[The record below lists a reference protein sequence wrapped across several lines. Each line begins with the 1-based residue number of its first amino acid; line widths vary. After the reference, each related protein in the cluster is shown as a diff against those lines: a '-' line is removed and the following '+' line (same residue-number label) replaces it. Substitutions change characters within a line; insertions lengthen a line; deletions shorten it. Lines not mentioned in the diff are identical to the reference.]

1 MLTVDST
8 RAFKYQWIVWRLFGL
23 HPSTGDSFWAR
34 HYTAY
39 SIAFNVIANICIP
52 LSFYVGCLKSRTLTE
67 FCENFYV
74 AAVVIVEQ
82 LKLANVL
89 RVRGHLMELHAI
101 LRQLDKRLQSDKERR
116 IIQYKVKQSRKIFIW
131 VLRLFLM
138 AMASAAC
145 FVAFAPDQQ
154 LPFPAW
160 IPWDWQHSRNIYLIT
175 ICLQNIG
182 VFILAVIALNND
194 TYPVAYLIMV
204 AGHCK
209 ALALRIA
216 KLGHRMTQS
225 QTQAQMIACIEDH
238 KTILQ
243 YVCIYRRRIVCL
255 ICSVSNRL
263 VQTMESSVSFACF
276 IQFVCTATSLCSLS
290 FFAFYVKMSPL
301 KMLHLFFML
310 LAIIIET
317 LIVCYASEQVTHEGE
332 QMAHAIYACNWIN
345 QSVPFRRN
353 LLLMLMRSQRPIG
366 IVAVKTLPVRMRTL
380 VAVSTDYL
388 TFTFHSVIKYP

>member
-8 RAFKYQWIVWRLFGL
+8 HAFKYQWIVWRLFGL

-52 LSFYVGCLKSRTLTE
+52 LSFYVGCVKSRTLTE

-101 LRQLDKRLQSDKERR
+101 LRQLDKRLQSDEERR
-116 IIQYKVKQSRKIFIW
+116 IIQSKVVQSRKIFIW

-145 FVAFAPDQQ
+145 FVAFAPDWQ

-160 IPWDWQHSRNIYLIT
+160 IPWDWQHSRHIYLIT

-216 KLGHRMTQS
+216 KLGHSRRMTQS
-225 QTQAQMIACIEDH
+225 QTQAQMIECIEDH

-243 YVCIYRRRIVCL
+243 
-255 ICSVSNRL
+255 L

-276 IQFVCTATSLCSLS
+276 IQFLCTATSLCSLS

-301 KMLHLFFML
+301 KVLHLFFML

-332 QMAHAIYACNWIN
+332 QMAHAIYACNWFN
-345 QSVPFRRN
+345 QSVQFRRN

-380 VAVSTDYL
+380 VAVIKGAYTM
-388 TFTFHSVIKYP
+388 FTLLNELKKTNCQHL

>member
-1 MLTVDST
+1 MLLLDVDST
-8 RAFKYQWIVWRLFGL
+8 RAFTYQWIVWRLFGL
-23 HPSTGDSFWAR
+23 HPATGNSFWAR

-52 LSFYVGCLKSRTLTE
+52 LSFYVGCLMSRTLTE
-67 FCENFYV
+67 FCESFYV
-74 AAVVIVEQ
+74 AAVIIVEQ

-89 RVRGHLMELHAI
+89 RVRGHLMNLHAI
-101 LRQLDKRLQSDKERR
+101 LRQLDKRLQSDEERR
-116 IIQYKVKQSRKIFIW
+116 IIEYKVEQSRKIFQW
-131 VLRLFLM
+131 VMRLFLM
-138 AMASAAC
+138 AIASAAC
-145 FVAFAPDQQ
+145 LVPFAPDQQ

-160 IPWDWQHSRNIYLIT
+160 IPWDWQRSRHIYLTT

-194 TYPVAYLIMV
+194 TYPVAYLIVV

-216 KLGHRMTQS
+216 KLGHTSDVTQS
-225 QTQAQMIACIEDH
+225 QTNAQMIACIEDH

-243 YVCIYRRRIVCL
+243 
-255 ICSVSNRL
+255 L
-263 VQTMESSVSFACF
+263 VNTMENSVSFACF

-290 FFAFYVKMSPL
+290 FFAFYVEMSLL

-317 LIVCYASEQVTHEGE
+317 FIVCYASEQVTHEGE

-345 QSVPFRRN
+345 QSVQFRRN

-380 VAVSTDYL
+380 VAV
-388 TFTFHSVIKYP
+388 IKGAYTMFSLLNEVNS

>member
-8 RAFKYQWIVWRLFGL
+8 RAFTYQWIAWRLFGL
-23 HPSTGDSFWAR
+23 HPPTGDSFWAR

-52 LSFYVGCLKSRTLTE
+52 LSLYVSCLKSRTLTE
-67 FCENFYV
+67 FCESFYV

-89 RVRGHLMELHAI
+89 RVRGHLMELHGI
-101 LRQLDKRLQSDKERR
+101 LRQLDERLQSDEERR
-116 IIQYKVKQSRKIFIW
+116 IIQYKIRQSRNIFLW

-138 AMASAAC
+138 ALSSAAC

-160 IPWDWQHSRNIYLIT
+160 IPWDWQHSRFVYLAT
-175 ICLQNIG
+175 ICLQNIAL
-182 VFILAVIALNND
+182 FLLAFIALNND

-216 KLGHRMTQS
+216 KLGHDRWMTEA
-225 QTQAQMIACIEDH
+225 QTHAQMIACIEDH

-243 YVCIYRRRIVCL
+243 L
-255 ICSVSNRL
+255 L
-263 VQTMESSVSFACF
+263 KTMESSVSFACF
-276 IQFVCTATSLCSLS
+276 IQFVCTATSVCSLS

-317 LIVCYASEQVTHEGE
+317 LIVCYASEQVSHEGE
-332 QMAHAIYACNWIN
+332 QMSHAIYASNWIY
-345 QSVPFRRN
+345 QSVQFRRN

-380 VAVSTDYL
+380 VQ
-388 TFTFHSVIKYP
+388 VIKGAYTMFTLLNEVNSKS